1 MISPVIFFNLIM
13 AIIGA
18 LQVFDVPYI
27 MTNGGPVHTAPIS
40 LSMYLYDNAFVYLQ
54 MGYASA
60 MAWIMLLIVL
70 AMTGVAF
77 LSSSRWVHYQ
87 GK

>member
-1 MISPVIFFNLIM
+1 M

-18 LQVFDVPYI
+18 LQVFDVPFI
-27 MTNGGPVHTAPIS
+27 MTNGGPAHSTYF

-54 MGYASA
+54 MGYANA

-70 AMTGVAF
+70 LLTGIAF
-77 LSSSRWVHYQ
+77 WSSSRWVHYQ